1 MWDRWTHLCKPL
13 ASTPLTAYVTGG
25 NFPRIPQSAR
35 RRKLHVY
42 ADQIGLTTEE
52 RIEIAQL
59 MLRRDITS
67 WKDLDDEQVDRMLD
81 CLEGFLL
88 VTYQLSLR
96 PENRVDDVVTEL
108 HH

>member
-1 MWDRWTHLCKPL
+1 MWDRSTHLCKPL
-13 ASTPLTAYVTGG
+13 ASTPLTAYVTDG

-81 CLEGFLL
+81 ALEGFLL
-88 VTYQLSLR
+88 LTYQLSLR
-96 PENRVDDVVTEL
+96 TEQSEDAVVAEF
-108 HH
+108 HD